1 MSITDKI
8 SKHYQSAIAG
18 ELKKYHCE
26 EWDTDIYFRGTY
38 PLKDEGK
45 ILQLQSEGKTVEA
58 LVESIVTK
66 ARTKDGQRMFMD
78 ADKVKLMNEADPMTV
93 VKVASAINNGKIT
106 ATQDQAAK
114 E

>member
-8 SKHYQSAIAG
+8 SRHYQSAIGG
-18 ELKKYHCE
+18 ELQKYHCE

-38 PLKDEGK
+38 PLKDESK
-45 ILQLQSEGKTVEA
+45 ILELQAQGKTVEA

-66 ARTKDGQRMFMD
+66 ARHKDGKKMFAD

-93 VKVASAINNGKIT
+93 VKVASAINNGRIT
-106 ATQDQAAK
+106 ATQDTAAK

>member
-8 SKHYQSAIAG
+8 SKHYQSAIGG
-18 ELKKYHCE
+18 ELTKYHCE
-26 EWDTDIYFRGTY
+26 EWDTDIYFRKTY

-45 ILQLQSEGKTVEA
+45 ILALQAEGKTVEA

-66 ARTKDGQRMFMD
+66 ARTKDGSKMFID

-93 VKVASAINNGKIT
+93 VKVASAINNSRIT
-106 ATQDQAAK
+106 ATQDDAAK

>member
-8 SKHYQSAIAG
+8 SKHYQSAIGG
-18 ELKKYHCE
+18 ELQKYHCD
-26 EWDTDIYFRGTY
+26 EWDTDIYFRATY
-38 PLKDEGK
+38 PLRDESK
-45 ILQLQSEGKTVEA
+45 ILELQAQGKTVEA

-66 ARTKDGQRMFMD
+66 ARDKDGKRLFMD
-78 ADKVKLMNEADPMTV
+78 ADRVKLMNEADPMTV
-93 VKVASAINNGKIT
+93 VKVASAINNGRIT